1 MFYITDTGRRW
12 DGDEFSVR
20 DKVENSGQRTEVRD
34 PQITQITPVP
44 SPGATGQARIREK
57 GTGVAPVESPSGCS
71 SRSPQ

>member
-44 SPGATGQARIREK
+44 SSGATGQA
-57 GTGVAPVESPSGCS
+57 G
-71 SRSPQ
+71 